1 MRRTAAAEPDCAVI
15 GVDAAVEALRETSR
29 KLAAKPAR
37 GGLPNALCGRLALAD
52 APGEL
57 AGLADRLTVLLP
69 WGELLAAVARPDFGG
84 LERLRGLCREGAELR
99 VVFGHGPQVDAA
111 AVRDL
116 ALPELSDTGLATLEA
131 RYREAQ
137 FEVRARWMPLEE
149 VRALPTTWAKRLA
162 FSGHA
167 RTFVEVRALATPDR
181 KSVV

>member
-1 MRRTAAAEPDCAVI
+1 VRRVAAAEPDCAVI

-29 KLAAKPAR
+29 KLGAKPAR

-69 WGELLAAVARPDFGG
+69 WGELLAAVARPDVGG
-84 LERLRGLCREGAELR
+84 LARLRGLCREGAGLR
-99 VVFGHGPQVDAA
+99 VVFGHGPEAEAGV
-111 AVRDL
+111 VRELGLPAFSESSL
-116 ALPELSDTGLATLEA
+116 AMLEA
-131 RYREAQ
+131 RYREAG
-137 FEVRARWMPLEE
+137 FEVHARWMPLEE

-167 RTFVEVRALATPDR
+167 RTFVEVRGRALTP
-181 KSVV
+181 